1 MESVLKPHDGYDGD
15 WSQFSNTTCTSFI
28 KGVSI
33 EIFEEGGLFSDARG
47 ATNLKVVCSDGTFFE
62 GRNDDKR

>member
-1 MESVLKPHDGYDGD
+1 MKSVLKPHDGYDGD
-15 WSQFSNTTCTSFI
+15 WSQFSNTTCKSFI

-33 EIFEEGGLFSDARG
+33 EIFGKGGLFSDARG
-47 ATNLKVVCSDGTFFE
+47 ATNLKVVCSDGTVLR